1 MMNLKHIIKIIKI
14 EKHYNDKL
22 LKQLFS
28 NVVVPDIANG
38 DSNDVT
44 LLSIVVPDTVLDEF
58 QVVVLHNSDERL
70 TYNKLSANIY
80 ICNNVP

>member
-28 NVVVPDIANG
+28 NV
-38 DSNDVT
+38 
-44 LLSIVVPDTVLDEF
+44 VVPDTVLDEF